1 MSEYVIPDASTLG
14 VDWQSASTGDGNCF
28 EFAALGDGRT
38 AVRQSKAPQGPAL
51 IYSPGE
57 VAALIAAAK
66 SGQLDHFTQG

>member
-1 MSEYVIPDASTLG
+1 MNEHVIPDSSTLD
-14 VDWQSASTGDGNCF
+14 VEWQSISTGDGNCF

-51 IYSPGE
+51 VYSPGE

-66 SGQLDHFTQG
+66 SGQLDQFGQG

>member
-1 MSEYVIPDASTLG
+1 MNEHVIPDSSTLD
-14 VDWQSASTGDGNCF
+14 VKWQSTSTGDGNCF

-66 SGQLDHFTQG
+66 SGQLDQFSQG